1 MNYICYED
9 LMRALH
15 TADWHIGQ
23 TLNGWSREREHEVF
37 FARLADI
44 LDEEGIDLLLVAG
57 DVFDN
62 TNPSGESQRL
72 LYRSLA
78 EFKRRRPRLV
88 TVVSG
93 GNHDPALRLE
103 APADLL
109 ESLDI
114 HAIGTVR
121 RQAGVLDA
129 REHLVAIPGPSGD
142 PALYVLAIPFLRAAD
157 LTGVSFSNKETR
169 LSIEAAA
176 RAFHSDIVATVEETV
191 GDLPLIATGHL
202 HCTGG
207 IESEGAERRILI
219 GGSHAVPPDIFPS
232 RLDYVALGHLH
243 GPQNLDGGRVRYSGS
258 CFPLSASEIRYS
270 HGVTILEIDGR
281 SITTRHRNI
290 PWPAPVLRLPKSG
303 TMNLEDLEAALDE
316 IVAVPDVGLRPLVY
330 VEIAAGPDAPAVII
344 GKAEVLLRLLPVR
357 LAGIRIHRAADKDLA
372 DEASGAP
379 VVSLQETQPED
390 LFVQAFSRKHGI
402 APDDRHL
409 AGFRDILGSL

>member
-1 MNYICYED
+1 
-9 LMRALH
+9 MRALH

-37 FARLADI
+37 FARLADV
-44 LDEEGIDLLLVAG
+44 LEEEDIDLLLVAG
-57 DVFDN
+57 DIFDN

-88 TVVSG
+88 TVISG

-103 APADLL
+103 APADLF

-129 REHLVAIPGPSGD
+129 REHLVAIPGPNGA

-157 LTGVSFSNKETR
+157 LTGVTFSDTETG

-176 RAFHSDIVATVEETV
+176 RSFHAEIVAAVEQIV

-219 GGSHAVPPDIFPS
+219 GGSHAVPPDIFPP

-243 GPQNLDGGRVRYSGS
+243 GPQSLDHKPSELRPRQLLAVYDRPIRRCAVNLEYVLCQIDADDAN
-258 CFPLSASEIRYS
+258 FS
-270 HGVTILEIDGR
+270 HGCPLLQL
-281 SITTRHRNI
+281 
-290 PWPAPVLRLPKSG
+290 VLRHHEFG
-303 TMNLEDLEAALDE
+303 TSRCRQ
-316 IVAVPDVGLRPLVY
+316 G
-330 VEIAAGPDAPAVII
+330 
-344 GKAEVLLRLLPVR
+344 
-357 LAGIRIHRAADKDLA
+357 RAASTPSPSTEL
-372 DEASGAP
+372 
-379 VVSLQETQPED
+379 
-390 LFVQAFSRKHGI
+390 LFSNNF
-402 APDDRHL
+402 
-409 AGFRDILGSL
+409 